1 MSGTTPASAVQAGF
15 APTLLAGKVA
25 LVTGST
31 SGIGARTAEQ
41 LARAGATVI
50 MNGRSEAL
58 GRKTKAELEGLV
70 PGGRF
75 DFVSG
80 DYNRPEDVERLFAHV
95 RQAHGGVDIFIHTCM
110 PEGGKVGPFME
121 TTRAHWHAMV
131 QGLFLSLLECCHQAV
146 PQMLAKSGGAIVSY
160 ASDAAKVAT
169 PGETISGG
177 ALAANAMFV
186 RTLALELG
194 RHNIR
199 VNAVTPSI
207 TRGTRTYERVMAG
220 GFTKRLFE
228 KAESRA
234 RLGVA
239 SAENVAPM
247 AVFLASPLASHITG
261 QVVSVNGGISAA

>member
-1 MSGTTPASAVQAGF
+1 MFASD
-15 APTLLAGKVA
+15 LLTGKVA

-31 SGIGARTAEQ
+31 FGIGARTAEQ
-41 LARAGATVI
+41 LARAGAELVI
-50 MNGRSEAL
+50 LNGRSAESGA
-58 GRKTKAELEGLV
+58 GRKAELEATV

-75 DFVSG
+75 EFFAA
-80 DYNRPEDVERLFAHV
+80 DYTKPDEMERLFAYAGA
-95 RQAHGGVDIFIHTCM
+95 RGGVDIYVHTCM
-110 PEGGKVGPFME
+110 TEGGGPRPFME
-121 TTRAHWHAMV
+121 TGPAYWESAMR
-131 QGLFLSLLECCHQAV
+131 GIFLSLLDGCRHAV
-146 PQMLAKSGGAIVSY
+146 PQMQTKGGGAIVSF

-169 PGETISGG
+169 PGEAVLGG
-177 ALAANAMFV
+177 ALAANTMFV

-194 RHNIR
+194 RQNIR

-207 TRGTRTYERVMAG
+207 TKGTRTYEKVMAS
-220 GFTKRLFE
+220 GFSKKLFE

-261 QVVSVNGGISAA
+261 QVISVNGGISAA

>member
-1 MSGTTPASAVQAGF
+1 MNGF
-15 APTLLAGKVA
+15 SSDLLAGKVA

-31 SGIGARTAEQ
+31 SGIGMRTAEQ
-41 LARAGATVI
+41 LARAGASVI
-50 MNGRSEAL
+50 INGRSEERSLAA
-58 GRKTKAELEGLV
+58 KAELERLV

-75 DFVSG
+75 DLVIAS
-80 DYNRPEDVERLFAHV
+80 YNLQDDLDRMFA
-95 RQAHGGVDIFIHTCM
+95 RAQDAHGGLDIFIHTCM
-110 PEGGKVGPFME
+110 VDGGKFGPFME
-121 TTRAHWHAMV
+121 TSRANWEAVV
-131 QGLFLSLLECCHQAV
+131 QGVFLSFLDCCHRAV
-146 PQMLAKSGGAIVSY
+146 PQMMAKGGGAIVSF

-169 PGETISGG
+169 PGEAVNGG
-177 ALAANAMFV
+177 ALAANVMFV
-186 RTLALELG
+186 RTLGLELG

-207 TRGTRTYERVMAG
+207 TKGTRSYERVMAQD
-220 GFTKRLFE
+220 FSRKLFE
-228 KAESRA
+228 KAEKRA

>member
-1 MSGTTPASAVQAGF
+1 MFDRS
-15 APTLLAGKVA
+15 LLAGRTA

-41 LARAGATVI
+41 LARAGAEVVI
-50 MNGRSEAL
+50 LNGRTEAAGL
-58 GRKTKAELEGLV
+58 RMKAELEGLV
-70 PGGRF
+70 PGARF
-75 DFVSG
+75 DFVPA
-80 DYNRPEDVERLFAHV
+80 DYNRPDDVARLFDHAEK
-95 RQAHGGVDIFIHTCM
+95 AHGGIDIFVHTCM
-110 PEGGKVGPFME
+110 SDGSGPKPFME
-121 TTRAHWHAMV
+121 TRRDDWQKAV
-131 QGLFLSLLECCHQAV
+131 SGLFLSLLECCQRAV
-146 PQMLAKSGGAIVSY
+146 PQMLAKGGGAIVSF

-169 PGETISGG
+169 PGEAVLGG
-177 ALAANAMFV
+177 ALAANVMFV

-194 RHNIR
+194 RQNIR

-207 TRGTRTYERVMAG
+207 TRGTRSYDRVMAG
-220 GFTKRLFE
+220 GFSRKLFE
-228 KAESRA
+228 KAEKLA